1 MYNTKNLVILLAI
14 IVIAVIIYLVFSKQ
28 KENLTV
34 DQTKKDKLANDIV
47 KFLKKDTEYKEYLDF
62 LTKIPYNLSIK
73 ILDQEV
79 FYEMKFLLKNKK
91 LNANEIKKYITDM

>member
-1 MYNTKNLVILLAI
+1 MYNTLIILLGI
-14 IVIAVIIYLVFSKQ
+14 IVIAVVIYLVFSKQ

-62 LTKIPYNLSIK
+62 VVKIPYNLSIK

-79 FYEMKFLLKNKK
+79 FYEMKFLLKNNN
-91 LNANEIKKYITDM
+91 LNANSVKKYITDM